1 MRLRSLLLFAL
12 TAGLACASAID
23 GAWIA
28 EMKMKGSKKT
38 GGQER
43 TVEVRLNLKADG
55 DKPTG
60 TMTSNAG
67 KRGARARIV
76 DGKIDGNSFSFT
88 TVQTTKKGEQRLEW
102 RGTIDGDTMTGTRSR
117 DGQKRGQAFTAKRG
131 SASS

>member
-1 MRLRSLLLFAL
+1 MGLRGLILFAL
-12 TAGLACASAID
+12 SACLACASAID
-23 GAWIA
+23 GTWVSQ
-28 EMKMKGSKKT
+28 MKMRGTKKT

-67 KRGARARIV
+67 KRGARAQIV

-102 RGTIDGDTMTGTRSR
+102 RGTIEGDTLKGTRSR
-117 DGQKRGQAFTAKRG
+117 DGRKRGQTFTAKRV
-131 SASS
+131 